1 MKKILLIILLL
12 IPNMVLASNF
22 KLEKL
27 IELDQPWSLTFV
39 EGNKILISEK
49 SGLIFLYDEKNN
61 SHQVISMGSCD
72 ENYKIIE
79 LYKENEHGTE
89 KPFTPPQKAQALS
102 WINTKHP

>member
-12 IPNMVLASNF
+12 IPNIVLASNF

-49 SGLIFLYDEKNN
+49 SGSLFLYDGK
-61 SHQVISMGSCD
+61 
-72 ENYKIIE
+72 K
-79 LYKENEHGTE
+79 
-89 KPFTPPQKAQALS
+89 
-102 WINTKHP
+102 

>member
-39 EGNKILISEK
+39 EANKILISEK
-49 SGLIFLYDEKNN
+49 SGSIFLFDFK
-61 SHQVISMGSCD
+61 I
-72 ENYKIIE
+72 YK
-79 LYKENEHGTE
+79 
-89 KPFTPPQKAQALS
+89 
-102 WINTKHP
+102 

>member
-12 IPNMVLASNF
+12 IPNIVLASNF

-49 SGLIFLYDEKNN
+49 SGSIFLYDEKNN
-61 SHQVISMGSCD
+61 LKNRIDHNLEFNDSGQGG
-72 ENYKIIE
+72 
-79 LYKENEHGTE
+79 L
-89 KPFTPPQKAQALS
+89 
-102 WINTKHP
+102 

>member
-12 IPNMVLASNF
+12 IPNIVLASNF

-49 SGLIFLYDEKNN
+49 SGSIFLYDEKNN
-61 SHQVISMGSCD
+61 LKS
-72 ENYKIIE
+72 KI
-79 LYKENEHGTE
+79 
-89 KPFTPPQKAQALS
+89 KPPTNSK
-102 WINTKHP
+102 

>member
-12 IPNMVLASNF
+12 IPNIVLASNF

-49 SGLIFLYDEKNN
+49 SGSIFLYDEKNN
-61 SHQVISMGSCD
+61 LKS
-72 ENYKIIE
+72 KID
-79 LYKENEHGTE
+79 HT
-89 KPFTPPQKAQALS
+89 T
-102 WINTKHP
+102 TKMIT